1 MMGMLALHSHGQR
14 RLRKKPFFGP
24 KRVGFLGTVI
34 LSGMSG
40 IISWIVV
47 WIPIL
52 YLRLQ
57 VMLTQNLFSVVFFV
71 AVYAP
76 LWVIGQVVVRYLIWR
91 GRSET

>member
-1 MMGMLALHSHGQR
+1 M
-14 RLRKKPFFGP
+14 RKKPVFGP
-24 KRVGFLGTVI
+24 EHVGFLGTMI
-34 LSGMSG
+34 LTGISG
-40 IISWIVV
+40 IISWIVI

-57 VMLTQNLFSVVFFV
+57 VMLTQNLFSIAFFFV

-76 LWVIGQVVVRYLIWR
+76 LWVIAQVLTRYLIWR